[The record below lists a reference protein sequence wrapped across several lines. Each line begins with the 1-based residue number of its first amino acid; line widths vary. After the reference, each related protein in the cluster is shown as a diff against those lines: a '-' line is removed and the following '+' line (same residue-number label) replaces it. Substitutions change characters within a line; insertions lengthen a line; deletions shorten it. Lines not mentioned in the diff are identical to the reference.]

1 MEWMTDMIYT
11 YEQMAEMIA
20 ERILNRSCKLV
31 GMTGT
36 SCVGKSTFSGMINE
50 HLKKADYTTQIMK
63 ADDYLY
69 RQHRGVTSYWN
80 REESS
85 YLKAEYYNWELLKK
99 DIGILHGGNSVTG
112 GCYTRGIGW
121 EASRTMYPAD
131 CLFVEGL
138 FLDSVQAAEYVEF
151 DLLIA
156 LTAEDE
162 LIRKLRM
169 NRDDYYRQNYKNFS
183 RTKSETLKEIED
195 TLMAGKSYQVCCGK
209 ENYFRIQ
216 VLENYRMKCNMP
228 ES

>member
-1 MEWMTDMIYT
+1 MKLMNNTIYT
-11 YEQMAEMIA
+11 YEEMA
-20 ERILNRSCKLV
+20 ERIAGMILENSCKLV
-31 GMTGT
+31 GITGT
-36 SCVGKSTFSGMINE
+36 SCVGKSTFTGMINA
-50 HLKKADYTTQIMK
+50 HLAKAEYTTQIMK
-63 ADDYLY
+63 ADDYLC

-99 DIGILHGGNSVTG
+99 DIGLLHSGNSVTG

-121 EASRTMYPAD
+121 ESSRTMYPAD

-138 FLDSVQAAEYVEF
+138 FLDSVQAAEHVAF

-156 LTAEDE
+156 LVAEDE

-169 NRDDYYRQNYKNFS
+169 ERDDYYRQNYKNFS

-195 TLMAGKSYQVCCGK
+195 TLLAGKSYQVCSKK
-209 ENYFRIQ
+209 ENYIRLN
-216 VLENYRMKCNMP
+216 VLEQYRMTGLL
-228 ES
+228 